1 MKLNK
6 IKTMETT
13 VKPQMTVLS
22 KKVRC
27 SMKDLMGQT
36 HFVKEMYQEAA
47 KLDFHVTGCSYWVY
61 TGCNG
66 DMNAEFDLEFIIPIQ
81 ANGKKGEKFEV
92 KTIPPY
98 KCVTYL
104 HHGSWMEFHKV
115 YENLMKKIQEKGLKL
130 GKSNRE
136 MYLNCDF
143 EDGKNCLTEIQIEI
157 E

>member
-1 MKLNK
+1 
-6 IKTMETT
+6 METI
-13 VKPQMTVLS
+13 VKPTMTVLS
-22 KKVRC
+22 KKVKC
-27 SMKDLMGQT
+27 TMAELMQQT
-36 HFVKEMYQEAA
+36 HFVKEMYNEAA
-47 KLDFHVTGCSYWVY
+47 KLDLHVTGCSYWVY

-66 DMNAEFDLEFIIPIQ
+66 DMNAPFDLEFLLPVQ
-81 ANGKKGEKFEV
+81 ANGKKSDIFEIKKV
-92 KTIPPY
+92 KEY

-104 HHGSWMEFHKV
+104 HQGSWMEFHQV
-115 YENLMKKIQEKGLKL
+115 YTNLMKKIQEKGQKI